1 MSRHSKRSTRK
12 VGFLDAL
19 GQWTMGP
26 SLNRSRSS
34 RCRRHPRSTS
44 ATREARLANAP
55 KDLNLTARQWRQY
68 ADVPPEPQDECD
80 CSDCGE
86 DYSDDEQKS
95 LVSAEPV
102 QRICS
107 KWSHSE
113 GSAFTREPPAVHRDS
128 GLNRILGRVE
138 AEMAEEQRLR
148 HRVSYDA
155 DNDALFANI
164 PRRDQ
169 RSPGEIIVHRH
180 RLGDGE
186 DFLAVETFGHGDSSH
201 RDADVQS
208 VRSSQFFLNPRE
220 APPVPQDAWPSS
232 LQHVPKGTKTRI
244 QSWRDCVKN
253 EPEPE
258 PSVFGGSNAP
268 TVWPGSGETV
278 VPDDSLTEVVVRN
291 SRGSLQRES
300 KSGGSRR
307 HSGRK

>member
-1 MSRHSKRSTRK
+1 MPRHSKCSTRK

-26 SLNRSRSS
+26 SHKRGP
-34 RCRRHPRSTS
+34 RCRRQPRSTS

-55 KDLNLTARQWRQY
+55 EDLNLTARQWRQY

-86 DYSDDEQKS
+86 DFSDDDQKP
-95 LVSAEPV
+95 LVSAEPL

-107 KWSHSE
+107 RWSHSE
-113 GSAFTREPPAVHRDS
+113 GSAFTREPAPVHRDS
-128 GLNRILGRVE
+128 GLNRILGRVD
-138 AEMAEEQRLR
+138 AEMVEEHRLR
-148 HRVSYDA
+148 HMVSYDA

-169 RSPGEIIVHRH
+169 RSLGEIIVHRH

-186 DFLAVETFGHGDSSH
+186 DYLAVETVGHGDSNH

-220 APPVPQDAWPSS
+220 APQVPQDVWPSS
-232 LQHVPKGTKTRI
+232 LQHVPDSAKTRI
-244 QSWRDCVKN
+244 QSWRDCVQDA
-253 EPEPE
+253 PEPE

-268 TVWPGSGETV
+268 TLWPGSAETL
-278 VPDDSLTEVVVRN
+278 VPDDSLTVIAERN
-291 SRGSLQRES
+291 SQGSLWRGSKGS
-300 KSGGSRR
+300 GSRR

>member
-1 MSRHSKRSTRK
+1 MPSKRSTRK

-26 SLNRSRSS
+26 SQRRSR

-55 KDLNLTARQWRQY
+55 PELNLTAAQWRHY
-68 ADVPPEPQDECD
+68 ADVPPEPQDDCD
-80 CSDCGE
+80 CTDCGE
-86 DYSDDEQKS
+86 EYSDDERKP
-95 LVSAEPV
+95 LTGVEPV
-102 QRICS
+102 QKICS
-107 KWSHSE
+107 KWSHSS
-113 GSAFTREPPAVHRDS
+113 GSAVTREPTAVHRDS

-138 AEMAEEQRLR
+138 AETAEEQRLR

-169 RSPGEIIVHRH
+169 RNAGEIVIHRH
-180 RLGDGE
+180 RLGDG
-186 DFLAVETFGHGDSSH
+186 DDYLAVETFGHSDASHGDIGASDLSH
-201 RDADVQS
+201 RNTDVQS

-220 APPVPQDAWPSS
+220 APPVPQDNWPRP
-232 LQHVPKGTKTRI
+232 LQHIPESSQTRI
-244 QSWRDCVKN
+244 QSWRDCVKD
-253 EPEPE
+253 EPE

-278 VPDDSLTEVVVRN
+278 VPDDSLTEVVIRN
-291 SRGSLQRES
+291 SRRS
-300 KSGGSRR
+300 SRR
-307 HSGRK
+307 K

>member
-1 MSRHSKRSTRK
+1 MPRHSKRPTRK

-26 SLNRSRSS
+26 SHHRSS

-55 KDLNLTARQWRQY
+55 PDLNLTARQWRHY

-86 DYSDDEQKS
+86 EYSDEEQKP
-95 LVSAEPV
+95 LVSAEPA

-113 GSAFTREPPAVHRDS
+113 GSAFTREPTAIHRDS

-138 AEMAEEQRLR
+138 AETAEEQRLR

-169 RSPGEIIVHRH
+169 RSAGEIVVHRH

-186 DFLAVETFGHGDSSH
+186 DYLAVETFGHGGSSH
-201 RDADVQS
+201 RDTDVQS

-220 APPVPQDAWPSS
+220 APPVPQDAWPRS
-232 LQHVPKGTKTRI
+232 H
-244 QSWRDCVKN
+244 
-253 EPEPE
+253 
-258 PSVFGGSNAP
+258 
-268 TVWPGSGETV
+268 
-278 VPDDSLTEVVVRN
+278 
-291 SRGSLQRES
+291 
-300 KSGGSRR
+300 
-307 HSGRK
+307 

>member
-1 MSRHSKRSTRK
+1 MTRHSKRSTRK
-12 VGFLDAL
+12 TGFLDAL

-26 SLNRSRSS
+26 SHKRSS

-68 ADVPPEPQDECD
+68 ADVPPEPQDDCE
-80 CSDCGE
+80 CSDCDE
-86 DYSDDEQKS
+86 ECSDDEQKPF
-95 LVSAEPV
+95 VSAEPV
-102 QRICS
+102 QRISS

-113 GSAFTREPPAVHRDS
+113 GSAFTREPVVYRDS

-138 AEMAEEQRLR
+138 AEMVGEQRLR

-186 DFLAVETFGHGDSSH
+186 DYLAVETFGHGDTSH

-220 APPVPQDAWPSS
+220 APAVPQ
-232 LQHVPKGTKTRI
+232 QVPESAKTRI
-244 QSWRDCVKN
+244 QSWRDCVKDGP

-278 VPDDSLTEVVVRN
+278 VPDDSLTEIVVRN
-291 SRGSLQRES
+291 SRGSWRRES
-300 KSGGSRR
+300 KGGGSRR

>member
-1 MSRHSKRSTRK
+1 MSRHSKRSARK
-12 VGFLDAL
+12 FGFLDAL

-26 SLNRSRSS
+26 SHNRSS

-86 DYSDDEQKS
+86 DYSDDEQKP

-113 GSAFTREPPAVHRDS
+113 GSAFTREPVAIHRDY

-138 AEMAEEQRLR
+138 AETAEEQRLR

-169 RSPGEIIVHRH
+169 RSPGEVIVHRH

-186 DFLAVETFGHGDSSH
+186 DFLAVETFGHGDSNH
-201 RDADVQS
+201 RDADAQS

-232 LQHVPKGTKTRI
+232 LQHVPESAKNRI
-244 QSWRDCVKN
+244 QSWRDCVKDGS

-291 SRGSLQRES
+291 NRGSSRRES
-300 KSGGSRR
+300 KGGGSRR

>member
-26 SLNRSRSS
+26 SLKRSS
-34 RCRRHPRSTS
+34 RCRRNPRSTS
-44 ATREARLANAP
+44 ASREARLANAP

-86 DYSDDEQKS
+86 DYSDDDQKP

-102 QRICS
+102 QRISS

-113 GSAFTREPPAVHRDS
+113 GSAFTREPAPVPRDS

-138 AEMAEEQRLR
+138 AEMVEEQRLR

-155 DNDALFANI
+155 GNDALFANI

-169 RSPGEIIVHRH
+169 RSPGEFIVHRQ

-186 DFLAVETFGHGDSSH
+186 DYLAFETFGHGDSGH
-201 RDADVQS
+201 RDADVHS

-220 APPVPQDAWPSS
+220 APPVPQDAWLSS
-232 LQHVPKGTKTRI
+232 PQHVPESTKTRI
-244 QSWRDCVKN
+244 QSWRDCVN
-253 EPEPE
+253 DGPEPEPE

-291 SRGSLQRES
+291 SRGYSRRES
-300 KSGGSRR
+300 KGGGSRR
-307 HSGRK
+307 HSGRR

>member
-26 SLNRSRSS
+26 SLKRSS
-34 RCRRHPRSTS
+34 RCRRHPRSTT

-86 DYSDDEQKS
+86 DHSDDEQTPLMS
-95 LVSAEPV
+95 GEPV

-113 GSAFTREPPAVHRDS
+113 GSAFTRKPEPVHRDS

-155 DNDALFANI
+155 GNDALFANI

-169 RSPGEIIVHRH
+169 RTQGEFIVHRH

-186 DFLAVETFGHGDSSH
+186 DFLAVDTFGHGDSGH
-201 RDADVQS
+201 READVQS
-208 VRSSQFFLNPRE
+208 VRSSQFFENPRE
-220 APPVPQDAWPSS
+220 APAVPPDAWTPSV
-232 LQHVPKGTKTRI
+232 QHVPESAKTRI
-244 QSWRDCVKN
+244 QSWRDCVDDGP

-268 TVWPGSGETV
+268 TVWPGSGETI

-291 SRGSLQRES
+291 SRGSSKKES
-300 KSGGSRR
+300 KGRGSRR
-307 HSGRK
+307 HSKRK